1 MRVTDQRLNF
11 ITLAVP
17 DPAVSRRFYAEGLGW
32 QPAFEAEGEVVFF
45 LMAPTL
51 VLSLWRA
58 DDFEA
63 EVGALDR
70 RPGTAPVKLA
80 HNVPTP
86 AQVDAVLAEAVAARG
101 TLVGAAQHR
110 EWGGRSGYV
119 ADPDGYRWEVAYN
132 PGPIGEQ
139 LMWAAGLLGGAPPA
153 RRGGTATPS

>member
-1 MRVTDQRLNF
+1 M
-11 ITLAVP
+11 TLAVP
-17 DPAVSRRFYAEGLGW
+17 DPSASGRFYADGLGW
-32 QPAFEAEGEVVFF
+32 EPVFEAEGEVVFF

-63 EVGALDR
+63 EVGALHR
-70 RPGTAPVKLA
+70 GPGTAPIALA

-86 AQVDAVLAEAVAARG
+86 GEVDAVLAEAVAAGG
-101 TLVGAAQHR
+101 TVIGGAQDR
-110 EWGGRSGYV
+110 DWGGRSGYF

-139 LMWAAGLLGGAPPA
+139 LMRAAGLV
-153 RRGGTATPS
+153 